1 MIKFSRNDTDKAKAA
16 VRSLC
21 KAKASNTTYNTP
33 EVNAALVE
41 MFHGKCY
48 ICENK
53 RASSF
58 QIEHLRPHKSN
69 VDLKYDWNNLFW
81 SCAHCNNLKNAGYEP
96 ILDCSQVDV
105 DLKVAFAKKDIL
117 AQTRPMNLLP

>member
-1 MIKFSRNDTDKAKAA
+1 MIKFSRNDTDKARAA

-53 RASSF
+53 RVSSF
-58 QIEHLRPHKSN
+58 QIEHLRTHKRIQCK
-69 VDLKYDWNNLFW
+69 VTFKTGERF
-81 SCAHCNNLKNAGYEP
+81 CP
-96 ILDCSQVDV
+96 LDRSV
-105 DLKVAFAKKDIL
+105 
-117 AQTRPMNLLP
+117 

>member
-1 MIKFSRNDTDKAKAA
+1 MIKFSRNDTDKARAA

-48 ICENK
+48 RK
-53 RASSF
+53 QR
-58 QIEHLRPHKSN
+58 H
-69 VDLKYDWNNLFW
+69 V
-81 SCAHCNNLKNAGYEP
+81 
-96 ILDCSQVDV
+96 
-105 DLKVAFAKKDIL
+105 
-117 AQTRPMNLLP
+117 